1 MMFLELKE
9 KITLFFIALFY
20 ITSAF
25 FLTSNSLNFRF
36 FEYSSF
42 IILLNF
48 LIVIIFQKNK
58 FNKKFLLFFIL
69 FYLFFFFI
77 EVLGVKTGKIFGS
90 YFYGKSLGFKIFET
104 PVLIGL
110 NWIFLIYLTFAFSEL
125 FKISDKFKIILGS
138 FLMLFYDFIL
148 EKVAPLMD
156 LWFWEGNRVPF
167 LNYFSWFIFGLIS
180 HFILRFFKF
189 EIKNIF
195 AVFIYF
201 LHIIFYLI
209 ILLRI

>member
-1 MMFLELKE
+1 MMFLEIKE

-20 ITSAF
+20 ITGAF
-25 FLTSNSLNFRF
+25 FLTSNNLNFRL
-36 FEYSSF
+36 FEYSFF
-42 IILLNF
+42 IILFNF

-69 FYLFFFFI
+69 FYLFFFFV

-110 NWIFLIYLTFAFSEL
+110 NWILLIYLTFAFSEL

-156 LWFWEGNRVPF
+156 LWYWEGNSVPF
-167 LNYFSWFIFGLIS
+167 LNYFSWFIFALIS

-189 EIKNIF
+189 EIRNIF

-201 LHIIFYLI
+201 LHITFYLI
-209 ILLRI
+209 ILFRI

>member
-1 MMFLELKE
+1 MMSLEIKE

-20 ITSAF
+20 IIGAF
-25 FLTSNSLNFRF
+25 LSTSNNLNFRF
-36 FEYSSF
+36 FEYSF
-42 IILLNF
+42 FVILFNF

-104 PVLIGL
+104 PVIIGL
-110 NWIFLIYLTFAFSEL
+110 NWILLIYLTFAFSEL

-156 LWFWEGNRVPF
+156 LWFWEGNSVPF
-167 LNYFSWFIFGLIS
+167 LNYFSWFILGLIS
-180 HFILRFFKF
+180 HSILRFFKF

-209 ILLRI
+209 ILFRT

>member
-1 MMFLELKE
+1 MMSLEIKE

-20 ITSAF
+20 IIGAF
-25 FLTSNSLNFRF
+25 FLTSNNLNFRF
-36 FEYSSF
+36 FEYSF
-42 IILLNF
+42 LVILFNF

-104 PVLIGL
+104 PVIIGL
-110 NWIFLIYLTFAFSEL
+110 NWILLIYLTFAFSEL

-156 LWFWEGNRVPF
+156 LWFWEGNSVPF
-167 LNYFSWFIFGLIS
+167 LNYFSWFILGLIS
-180 HFILRFFKF
+180 HSILRFFKF

-201 LHIIFYLI
+201 LQIIFYLI
-209 ILLRI
+209 ILFRT

>member
-1 MMFLELKE
+1 MMFLEIKE

-20 ITSAF
+20 ITGAF
-25 FLTSNSLNFRF
+25 LLTSNNLNFRF

-42 IILLNF
+42 IILFNF

-156 LWFWEGNRVPF
+156 LWFWEGNSVPL
-167 LNYFSWFIFGLIS
+167 LNYFSWFILALIS

-201 LHIIFYLI
+201 LQIIFYLI
-209 ILLRI
+209 ILFRI

>member
-20 ITSAF
+20 ITAAF

-36 FEYSSF
+36 FEYSF
-42 IILLNF
+42 LIILLNF

-138 FLMLFYDFIL
+138 LLMLFYDFIL
-148 EKVAPLMD
+148 EKVAPLMG
-156 LWFWEGNRVPF
+156 LWFWEGNSVPF
-167 LNYFSWFIFGLIS
+167 LNYFSWFIFALIS

-189 EIKNIF
+189 EIKNVF

-209 ILLRI
+209 ILFRV

>member
-1 MMFLELKE
+1 MMFLEIKE

-20 ITSAF
+20 ITGAF
-25 FLTSNSLNFRF
+25 FLTSNNLNFRF
-36 FEYSSF
+36 FEYSFF
-42 IILLNF
+42 IILFNF

-58 FNKKFLLFFIL
+58 FNKEFLLFFIL

-90 YFYGKSLGFKIFET
+90 YSYGKSLGFKIFET

-138 FLMLFYDFIL
+138 LLMLFYDFIL
-148 EKVAPLMD
+148 EKVAPLMG
-156 LWFWEGNRVPF
+156 LWFWEGNSVPF
-167 LNYFSWFIFGLIS
+167 LNYFSWFIFALIS

-209 ILLRI
+209 ILFRI

>member
-1 MMFLELKE
+1 MMSLEIKE

-20 ITSAF
+20 IIGAF
-25 FLTSNSLNFRF
+25 FLTSNNLNFRF
-36 FEYSSF
+36 FEYSFF
-42 IILLNF
+42 IILFNF

-104 PVLIGL
+104 PVIIGL
-110 NWIFLIYLTFAFSEL
+110 NWILLIYLTFAFSEL

-138 FLMLFYDFIL
+138 FLILFYDFIL

-156 LWFWEGNRVPF
+156 LWFWEGNSVPF
-167 LNYFSWFIFGLIS
+167 LNYFSWFILGLIS
-180 HFILRFFKF
+180 HSILRFFKF

-209 ILLRI
+209 ILFRI

>member
-1 MMFLELKE
+1 MMFLEIKE
-9 KITLFFIALFY
+9 KTTLFFIALFY
-20 ITSAF
+20 ITGAF
-25 FLTSNSLNFRF
+25 LLTSNNLNFRF
-36 FEYSSF
+36 FFEYSFF
-42 IILLNF
+42 IILFNF

-104 PVLIGL
+104 PVIIGL

-138 FLMLFYDFIL
+138 DVIL
-148 EKVAPLMD
+148 
-156 LWFWEGNRVPF
+156 
-167 LNYFSWFIFGLIS
+167 
-180 HFILRFFKF
+180 
-189 EIKNIF
+189 
-195 AVFIYF
+195 
-201 LHIIFYLI
+201 
-209 ILLRI
+209 

>member
-1 MMFLELKE
+1 MMFLEIKE
-9 KITLFFIALFY
+9 KIALFFIALFY
-20 ITSAF
+20 ITGAF
-25 FLTSNSLNFRF
+25 FLTSNNLNFRF
-36 FEYSSF
+36 FEYSFF

-58 FNKKFLLFFIL
+58 FKKNFLLLFIL

-156 LWFWEGNRVPF
+156 LWYWEGNSVPF
-167 LNYFSWFIFGLIS
+167 LNYFSWFIFALIS

-209 ILLRI
+209 ILFRI

>member
-1 MMFLELKE
+1 MMFLEIKE
-9 KITLFFIALFY
+9 KITLLFIALFY
-20 ITSAF
+20 ITGAF

-90 YFYGKSLGFKIFET
+90 YFYGESLGFKIFET

-138 FLMLFYDFIL
+138 LLMLFYDFIL
-148 EKVAPLMD
+148 EKVAPLMG
-156 LWFWEGNRVPF
+156 LWFWEGNSAPF
-167 LNYFSWFIFGLIS
+167 LNYFSWFILALIS
-180 HFILRFFKF
+180 HSILRFFKF

-195 AVFIYF
+195 AVFVYF
-201 LHIIFYLI
+201 LHIIFYII
-209 ILLRI
+209 ILFRI

>member
-1 MMFLELKE
+1 MMFLEIKE

-20 ITSAF
+20 ITGAF

-69 FYLFFFFI
+69 FYLFFFSI
-77 EVLGVKTGKIFGS
+77 EVLGIKTGKIFGS

-110 NWIFLIYLTFAFSEL
+110 NWIF
-125 FKISDKFKIILGS
+125 
-138 FLMLFYDFIL
+138 
-148 EKVAPLMD
+148 
-156 LWFWEGNRVPF
+156 
-167 LNYFSWFIFGLIS
+167 
-180 HFILRFFKF
+180 
-189 EIKNIF
+189 
-195 AVFIYF
+195 
-201 LHIIFYLI
+201 
-209 ILLRI
+209 

>member
-1 MMFLELKE
+1 MMSLEIKE

-20 ITSAF
+20 IIGAF
-25 FLTSNSLNFRF
+25 LLTSNNLNFRF
-36 FEYSSF
+36 FEYSF
-42 IILLNF
+42 LVILFNF

-104 PVLIGL
+104 PVIIGL
-110 NWIFLIYLTFAFSEL
+110 NWILLIYLTFAFSEL
-125 FKISDKFKIILGS
+125 FKISNKFKIILGS

-156 LWFWEGNRVPF
+156 LWFWEGNSVPF
-167 LNYFSWFIFGLIS
+167 LNYFSWFILGLIS
-180 HFILRFFKF
+180 HSILRLFKF

-209 ILLRI
+209 ILFRT